1 MINIPAIG
9 TPALFVLAKILGNR
23 PSSAAALE
31 TCALVNC
38 QPSSE
43 PIHAI
48 TAARVTMLPTIGL
61 NMWLNTRPNGAVD
74 ADSSALGIIP

>member
-9 TPALFVLAKILGNR
+9 APALFVLEKILGNR

-31 TCALVNC
+31 TWALVNC

-43 PIHAI
+43 PRHAT
-48 TAARVTMLPTIGL
+48 TAASVTMLPTVGL

-74 ADSSALGIIP
+74 AASSELGIIP